1 MCVSVCDRE
10 RERVTAIQQNIFVW
24 YMLLV
29 IIQLQLH
36 QMNNRSGIYY
46 NDGITLPQW
55 HDFDSLHRQ
64 QLHLCITKWI
74 WLRGIPLGYTTP
86 PLNRYAVVVSA
97 TLQWFIFLKDCIL
110 IHLTVIHVDY
120 RWWKLSLLKS
130 ELLSHLDHAEG
141 DENLS
146 RVGHSGDQRIT
157 CLEDSHQLSSA
168 EEEMWEMLLQIPP
181 SLEM

>member
-1 MCVSVCDRE
+1 
-10 RERVTAIQQNIFVW
+10 
-24 YMLLV
+24 MLLV
-29 IIQLQLH
+29 NSSQNIVH
-36 QMNNRSGIYY
+36 QSTWQGRGTGNHYLILYKKMWLWDVSTNSYSSSVNEPRCI
-46 NDGITLPQW
+46 P
-55 HDFDSLHRQ
+55 RQ
-64 QLHLCITKWI
+64 PERWV
-74 WLRGIPLGYTTP
+74 WGGIPLGYTTP